1 MLMRFGSLLLFM
13 NSDNF
18 LLFSCGSLLFGPCE
32 KYTPLAVPV
41 DIIERFIDH
50 YFENAPLKFH
60 RDFSKIISLLENTEF
75 DESKMEIMIKD
86 VKARDK
92 LRGTC
97 LPDVFPEWEP
107 YYV

>member
-1 MLMRFGSLLLFM
+1 MV
-13 NSDNF
+13 
-18 LLFSCGSLLFGPCE
+18 FGPGE
-32 KYTPLAVPV
+32 IYTPLAVPF
-41 DIIERFIDH
+41 DIRERFIDY